1 MNRNISRTH
10 ILDLAT
16 DQPAANVG
24 EEAVAHRI
32 RGAPDRRLLLT

>member
-10 ILDLAT
+10 MLDLAT

-24 EEAVAHRI
+24 GEAVAHRI